1 MAFRYG
7 VIGTGAL
14 GGFYGGMLSRAGRE
28 VHFLLRSDYA
38 HVRRLGLRVDSVLGD
53 FHLDGVRAY
62 PEAGLMPECDILLV
76 CLKTTS
82 NPRLPELLRPLL
94 GAGGVVLLL
103 QNGLG
108 VEDDLQARLPA
119 AAIAG
124 GLAFICCHKAGPGHV
139 RHLDYGALTLGAHRG
154 TDPEIVRRVAADF
167 RAAGVQ
173 TDYVPDLAAA
183 RWRKLV
189 WNIPFNGLTVV
200 MDTTTDRL
208 VRHESSRRLVREIM
222 LEVIHGAGRC
232 GAPLPEALADEMIGR
247 TLRMTPYAPSMKLD
261 YDHGRPMEI
270 ESIYSRPVQAA
281 ARAGLDLPRISSL
294 EQQLRFLQD
303 FRGDRDL
310 PSSAS
315 TLRIPE
321 PCVER

>member
-38 HVRRLGLRVDSVLGD
+38 HVHRLGLRVDSVLGD

-119 AAIAG
+119 TAIAG

-294 EQQLRFLQD
+294 ERQLRFLQD